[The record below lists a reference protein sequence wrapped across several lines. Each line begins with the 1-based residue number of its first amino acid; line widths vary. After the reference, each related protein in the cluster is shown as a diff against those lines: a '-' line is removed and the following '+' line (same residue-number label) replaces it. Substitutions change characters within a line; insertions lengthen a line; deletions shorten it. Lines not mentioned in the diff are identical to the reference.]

1 MKAYVVER
9 EDLIENISF
18 LKKKAGATPI
28 WAVVKGNGYGI
39 GTVPLAKL
47 LAEQD
52 IHRFCVTEVREAE
65 LLREAGMADAQ
76 ILMLRS
82 TSDPTEIN
90 QLLDLHVIMT
100 VGSYETAVAING
112 VAAQRADMAEVH
124 LKIDTGMGRYGFLP
138 EEQEKL
144 VSIYQYMKNI
154 AVCGIYTHFNNAF
167 GSIKHTKHQYEVFME
182 VVKSLQSAGYETGTV
197 HCCNSSAFL
206 RFPEMCCDGV
216 RLGSAILGR
225 LSFHHSFPLKPIGYA
240 EAVVEELRWLPKG
253 HSVGYGAA
261 WKAKERTRVAVV
273 SIGWHNGFGPA
284 RENDVYRLRDSIGG
298 ILHHLK
304 NIIFRR
310 SILVS
315 VAGHKC
321 RVIGH
326 IGMVNTMIDVTD
338 INCNI
343 GDRVIMQINPLAVK
357 GLKIQYR

>member
-9 EDLIENISF
+9 EDLVQNITF

-47 LAEQD
+47 LVEQG
-52 IHRFCVTEVREAE
+52 ISRFCVTEVREAE
-65 LLREAGMADAQ
+65 LLREADLAEEQ

-82 TSDPTEIN
+82 TSDPAEIN
-90 QLLDLHVIMT
+90 RLLDLHVILT

-112 VAAQRADMAEVH
+112 VAAQRSDMAEVH
-124 LKIDTGMGRYGFLP
+124 LKVDTGMGRYGFLP

-144 VSIYQYMKNI
+144 TSIYQYMKNI
-154 AVCGIYTHFNNAF
+154 VVSGIYTHFNDAF
-167 GSIKHTKHQYEVFME
+167 GSAKRTKQQYAAFMQI
-182 VVKSLQSAGYETGTV
+182 VRNLQLAGYETGTV

-225 LSFHHSFPLKPIGYA
+225 LSFRHSFPLKPIGYA
-240 EAVVEELRWLPKG
+240 ETEVEELRWIPQG
-253 HSVGYGAA
+253 HTVGYGGA

-273 SIGWHNGFGPA
+273 SIGWYNGFGPA
-284 RENDVYRLRDSIGG
+284 RENDVYRFRDSLGG
-298 ILHHLK
+298 VLHHLK
-304 NIIFRR
+304 NMVFRR

-315 VAGHKC
+315 VGGHKC
-321 RVIGH
+321 RVLGH

-338 INCNI
+338 IQCSTA
-343 GDRVIMQINPLAVK
+343 DKVIMQMGPLAVK